1 LTLIDFSTVLINSS
15 SLLLIFIVIVYAWH
29 KRDSS
34 GALPLLIAAIFMGI
48 WAAGSLAEIVSVDF
62 NQKLFWR
69 NITQIGAFYVP
80 PSCLFFSVSY
90 SGVFIR
96 YKKQLLGGAYAMQTV
111 GILLIFTDSWLHL
124 MRTGVSLVQNGHYS
138 VIAVQSTLLAKA
150 LISINFIQMA
160 AALFLL
166 IIFAVK
172 TRNKMQKQVLM
183 TLTGM
188 AIAVVFSL
196 LKVSSGESFMPF
208 LPISG
213 VFGLACL
220 AMMLGITRYD
230 FLMILPIARHE
241 VFNVI
246 GEGIVVAA
254 SQGVVIDA
262 NESAFRLLSQYNEQ
276 PIENNP
282 KNLSLINTIIENHC
296 SEWHKALSLC
306 QSAEMDLWRSSNG
319 ENFYYHCN
327 TYVLEKKGKKTL
339 GTISV
344 IRDVT
349 EQHIQ
354 NDLLKYRA
362 ERDGLLGIYNRHTF
376 IEMVGRQLLQDPGEA
391 CLLFFDIDNFKL
403 VNDSF
408 GHIAGDYV
416 LKETC
421 QCVSAMLDE
430 HDLFGR
436 IGGEEFAIFVS
447 GIDRARAITTAEML
461 RRRIEA
467 HSFGYQ
473 SQELHITVSIGIAEG
488 SGLSFD
494 ILYQRADKMLYEAKT
509 GGKNRVV
516 MYPSTPA
523 GTPR

>member
-1 LTLIDFSTVLINSS
+1 LIDFSTVLINSS

-188 AIAVVFSL
+188 AIAVVF
-196 LKVSSGESFMPF
+196 
-208 LPISG
+208 
-213 VFGLACL
+213 
-220 AMMLGITRYD
+220 
-230 FLMILPIARHE
+230 
-241 VFNVI
+241 
-246 GEGIVVAA
+246 
-254 SQGVVIDA
+254 
-262 NESAFRLLSQYNEQ
+262 
-276 PIENNP
+276 
-282 KNLSLINTIIENHC
+282 
-296 SEWHKALSLC
+296 
-306 QSAEMDLWRSSNG
+306 
-319 ENFYYHCN
+319 
-327 TYVLEKKGKKTL
+327 
-339 GTISV
+339 
-344 IRDVT
+344 
-349 EQHIQ
+349 
-354 NDLLKYRA
+354 
-362 ERDGLLGIYNRHTF
+362 
-376 IEMVGRQLLQDPGEA
+376 
-391 CLLFFDIDNFKL
+391 
-403 VNDSF
+403 
-408 GHIAGDYV
+408 
-416 LKETC
+416 
-421 QCVSAMLDE
+421 
-430 HDLFGR
+430 
-436 IGGEEFAIFVS
+436 
-447 GIDRARAITTAEML
+447 
-461 RRRIEA
+461 
-467 HSFGYQ
+467 
-473 SQELHITVSIGIAEG
+473 
-488 SGLSFD
+488 
-494 ILYQRADKMLYEAKT
+494 
-509 GGKNRVV
+509 
-516 MYPSTPA
+516 
-523 GTPR
+523 